1 VIHTDCINIGVL
13 LCKHKNPYVFD
24 SVLYY
29 ASATIYYDV
38 LRIYIACGI

>member
-1 VIHTDCINIGVL
+1 VIHTDCKNIGVL
-13 LCKHKNPYVFD
+13 MCKHKNPYAFD
-24 SVLYY
+24 PVSHD